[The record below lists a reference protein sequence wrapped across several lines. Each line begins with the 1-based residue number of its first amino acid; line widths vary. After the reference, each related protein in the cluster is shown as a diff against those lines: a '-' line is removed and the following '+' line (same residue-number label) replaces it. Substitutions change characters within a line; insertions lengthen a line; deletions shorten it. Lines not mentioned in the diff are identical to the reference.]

1 MNARRSMIVLLSL
14 IVFGI
19 GSGVWLS
26 REHPGSLQAVGG
38 PVQGPVVERALQ
50 AIAYGDQTASRDRW
64 DPAYVAERLGADP
77 MMHLQWV
84 RQRSVWIPYIGVL
97 RGSMGV
103 LMDGQGN
110 SLDRALLLATLLT
123 EAGHTVRLA
132 RGDMGDAMAAE
143 LLPRLVAERREAA
156 GNTSGAQERGWR
168 REVQQLASL
177 HGFDSGRLLRSVDDR
192 LDKVTGMFRELDAR
206 TAEQTHRL
214 GRALTT
220 ELFGTAQPD
229 RVRSALQALRDH
241 WWVQVQEQ
249 GRWADLD
256 VLGNAQGTARVPA
269 AQTIPTKALDSTLYH
284 RVTIRLVTERA
295 SGGTM
300 AEAKALEHTL
310 RTADLAAGPV
320 KFQVMPDSWQPGF
333 PGTGGDRAA
342 TFSSQMLEQRKWRAA
357 LTIGKAAVGQA
368 VIEASGKAGAPR
380 GDGFGGLGGAIAG
393 ALGPRERAD
402 GELSAAWLE
411 YEILVPGRPASIIR
425 RQLFDLVGPAA
436 RSSARPVALELD
448 DTRRLERSLALFRST
463 DILPLGSAVAPTYV
477 AHLAAQAALANGTLL
492 RTPAESAGSTPTA
505 VLDRLNDLA
514 TPLPSPLYAL
524 AITRMPAALERD
536 VFLDQP
542 NVLTRHDFLA
552 RRGTGI
558 EHLTATD
565 IAANDVGATLD
576 VPNAAAARHRQGVRD
591 TNAEAMVYSG
601 ASGPLGSVA
610 EAYAA
615 GGKWVTVTSAS
626 DGFLG
631 TLSPDLRARIAD
643 DIRTGHVVV
652 VPASAATAR
661 DATATGWWRID
672 SATGGTLGVSG
683 TGWGQSAVEK
693 AAIIMGA
700 VAVGWTWEYLICSG
714 SLYVPGGNQT
724 VSSAGRLM
732 EWFDTPLHARA
743 LASDHCIFDA
753 WVAGITAGVLQSM
766 TICWPFL
773 VKKVPG
779 LKFFERPMFQTGGP
793 PPAGDPPDL
802 PRSSA
807 SRRPRRRPRNAR
819 PPVRPPL
826 APRARHRMPS
836 HPVDPRAGH
845 RKARPAPPPKHPA
858 HPPRGAVPD
867 NSAKKRATM
876 LRSRPTIGRR

>member
-156 GNTSGAQERGWR
+156 GDTSGAQERGWR

-220 ELFGTAQPD
+220 ELFGPPSRTASEALCRPSAIIGGSRCRSRAGRPIWTSWAMRRERHACQPH
-229 RVRSALQALRDH
+229 RRSPQRRWTPPSTIGSPFAWSRSARPAEPWLRRRRSSTLFAQQT
-241 WWVQVQEQ
+241 WPQ
-249 GRWADLD
+249 GRSSSRSCPIRGSRASP
-256 VLGNAQGTARVPA
+256 APA
-269 AQTIPTKALDSTLYH
+269 AIVRRHS
-284 RVTIRLVTERA
+284 
-295 SGGTM
+295 
-300 AEAKALEHTL
+300 
-310 RTADLAAGPV
+310 AARC
-320 KFQVMPDSWQPGF
+320 W
-333 PGTGGDRAA
+333 
-342 TFSSQMLEQRKWRAA
+342 SSE
-357 LTIGKAAVGQA
+357 
-368 VIEASGKAGAPR
+368 SGAPR
-380 GDGFGGLGGAIAG
+380 SRSGKRRSGRRSLKHPGRQERAGDGFGGLGGAIAG

-505 VLDRLNDLA
+505 VLDHLNDLA

-558 EHLTATD
+558 ERLTATD

-591 TNAEAMVYSG
+591 TNAEAMVYGG

-732 EWFDTPLHARA
+732 EWFATPLHARA

-773 VKKVPG
+773 VKRSRAQV
-779 LKFFERPMFQTGGP
+779 FRAAHVSNRRP
-793 PPAGDPPDL
+793 
-802 PRSSA
+802 A
-807 SRRPRRRPRNAR
+807 SRRGSAR
-819 PPVRPPL
+819 PSTDLRQAAGPGA
-826 APRARHRMPS
+826 APGMPACRCGP
-836 HPVDPRAGH
+836 H
-845 RKARPAPPPKHPA
+845 
-858 HPPRGAVPD
+858 
-867 NSAKKRATM
+867 
-876 LRSRPTIGRR
+876 